1 MDIFISR
8 DGQQYGPYSPTDCR
22 SHFAS
27 GQLLQDDLAWHEGLN
42 EWKSLSLVLSD
53 IEGNVEIYI
62 LRDGQQT
69 GPFQRDS
76 LKANVSS
83 GQIAGD
89 SWAWHDGLSEWKSLS
104 AVLSDLEG
112 SVEIYVLQDGQQTGP
127 FQRDVLKTRIESGQI
142 AGDSWAWHEGLSEWV
157 TIEILFPGI
166 VKPVQKTL
174 AQTAEKQAVSPKD
187 QKNTMKII
195 LSPSMTSSR
204 KITVKR

>member
-8 DGQQYGPYSPTDCR
+8 DGQQYGPYSETDCR
-22 SHFAS
+22 SHLAS
-27 GQLLQDDLAWHEGLN
+27 GQLLQDDLAWHEGLS
-42 EWKSLSLVLSD
+42 EWKPLSAVLPD
-53 IEGNVEIYI
+53 LEKTVEIYI

-76 LKANVSS
+76 LKNGVSS
-83 GQIAGD
+83 GQIASD
-89 SWAWHDGLSEWKSLS
+89 SWAWHEGLSEWKSLG

-112 SVEIYVLQDGQQTGP
+112 SVEIYVLRDGQQTGP
-127 FQRDVLKTRIESGQI
+127 FQKNFLKAGVESGRI

-166 VKPVQKTL
+166 VKPVQT
-174 AQTAEKQAVSPKD
+174 APSQTAEKQAASSKN
-187 QKNTMKII
+187 QKTTMKII
-195 LSPSMTSSR
+195 LPPSMTSSR